1 MAFKLFSKAKI
12 TIAIEDNVLR
22 ILLVKDRKV
31 QAWMNYP
38 LPPELTQEEVE
49 KDPRQYQR
57 LLSFLF
63 FGRENLKS
71 QTMVSIPGTRALFNT
86 ITLPRLKDN
95 LVAEAVTRE
104 ATRQLSV
111 GMDQAYLFWQAFHTT
126 KDKQDFLSV
135 AVLKTDYD
143 RIYNLLKGAK
153 LQPRLW
159 DLKPLALVRAVG
171 REQGIILD
179 LEHDNIDL
187 ILVSQGVPVIVRTLA
202 EPTDVPD
209 EVLAGQL
216 ANYVSETL
224 AYYDNSQ
231 EGDTQDIQNSPVV
244 LTGELAT
251 KPALVEA
258 IRAASYLRVDQ
269 FQSPIE
275 APPEFPAA
283 SFAAALGL
291 ALKNGSSTKD
301 KSGSQPIDFDV
312 CPEEYRKP
320 AVESKTIASVA
331 SIFLG
336 AALLFPVWQ
345 MYDASSQELAEKR
358 AELAPIQRQVSLAA
372 ADLALQSDA
381 QEKINQ
387 TMSLVYGLEDDL
399 ETVLSTGR
407 DMAENLHGT
416 LDAQPSGVYLS
427 SYSSSSLDS
436 VISLSGDASGYDAVL
451 AYTDSLESG
460 SRFSEVT
467 VNSLTKQP
475 GDDEEGGVSFN
486 LTVDKASLES

>member
-1 MAFKLFSKAKI
+1 MALKLFSKAQV
-12 TIAIEDNVLR
+12 TIAIEDSVLR

-38 LPPELTQEEVE
+38 LPPELSQEEVE

-86 ITLPRLKDN
+86 ITLPRLKEK

-104 ATRQLSV
+104 ARRQLSV
-111 GMDQAYLFWQAFHTT
+111 GVDQAYLFWQAFNTT
-126 KDKQDFLSV
+126 KEKQDFLSV

-143 RIYNLLKGAK
+143 RVYNLLKGAK
-153 LQPRLW
+153 LEPRLW

-187 ILVSQGVPVIVRTLA
+187 ILVNQGVPVIVRTLS
-202 EPTDVPD
+202 EPTDVPH
-209 EVLAGQL
+209 EVLAAQL

-231 EGDTQDIQNSPVV
+231 EGDTQDMQNAPVV
-244 LTGELAT
+244 LTGELT
-251 KPALVEA
+251 SRPGLVEA
-258 IRAASYLRVDQ
+258 IRAASYLQVDQ

-283 SFAAALGL
+283 SYAAALGL
-291 ALKNGSSTKD
+291 ALKNGRSGKD
-301 KSGSQPIDFDV
+301 KVGSQPIDFDV

-320 AVESKTIASVA
+320 AVEAKTIATVA
-331 SIFLG
+331 SIFIG
-336 AALLFPVWQ
+336 IGLLFPVWQ
-345 MYDASSQELAEKR
+345 MYDAGSAELANKR
-358 AELAPIQRQVSLAA
+358 TELAPIQRQVSLAA
-372 ADLALQSDA
+372 ADLALQSEA
-381 QEKINQ
+381 QEQINQ

-399 ETVLSTGR
+399 DTVLSTGR

-416 LDAQPSGVYLS
+416 LDAQPSGVYLR
-427 SYSSSSLDS
+427 SYSSSSQDS
-436 VISLSGDASGYDAVL
+436 VLSLSGDASDYDAVL
-451 AYTDSLESG
+451 SYTESLESG
-460 SRFSEVT
+460 ANFSEVT
-467 VNSLTKQP
+467 VNSLTQQAG
-475 GDDEEGGVSFN
+475 GDEDVTVSFN
-486 LTVDKASLES
+486 LTVDKESLDF

>member
-104 ATRQLSV
+104 ARRQLSV

-126 KDKQDFLSV
+126 KEKQDFLSV

-171 REQGIILD
+171 RDQGIILD

-283 SFAAALGL
+283 SFAAALGM